1 MRHDADIAL
10 NSAWIKADV
19 CTGDRTT
26 VSSNINELQIRLDE
40 LERKPDVDP
49 AVKST
54 IDVRNKTLQATF
66 YEDGFKKST
75 KTLIPDIK
83 DVTVHANRV
92 VIVEFVDGTTE
103 KAVLHPDDSFSI
115 EQGISIC
122 ITKKL
127 VGGSAIYNKLIE
139 RAIKI
144 KRDNAAAKEKRAVE
158 ERERKERHKKYVAKK
173 IERKA
178 QKREDYINMHAEAM
192 RRALITLGSNY
203 KGDINHAD

>member
-1 MRHDADIAL
+1 MGNDSYNAI
-10 NSAWIKADV
+10 STAWIKADV
-19 CTGDRTT
+19 CTATSAS
-26 VSSNINELQIRLDE
+26 VSSNIDKLEIRLDN

-54 IDVRNKTLQATF
+54 LDVRNKTLQATF

-83 DVTVHANRV
+83 DVTVHAEHV

-122 ITKKL
+122 LTKKL
-127 VGGSAIYNKLIE
+127 VGGSAIYNKLVE
-139 RAIKI
+139 RALKVKKNNEEVKA
-144 KRDNAAAKEKRAVE
+144 KRDAEEK
-158 ERERKERHKKYVAKK
+158 ERKERHKKYVAKK
-173 IERKA
+173 AARRA
-178 QKREDYINMHAEAM
+178 QKREDYINLHKEAFL
-192 RRALITLGSNY
+192 RALATLGEHNSGMG
-203 KGDINHAD
+203 K